1 MTWLIFTALKV
12 FGELCLFL
20 RATFTYSGIAEEY
33 VKPQVAYNAYT
44 VVIFP
49 SVVIGKGARII
60 YPNMQ

>member
-1 MTWLIFTALKV
+1 M

-20 RATFTYSGIAEEY
+20 RETFTYSGIAEEY